1 MSTYFKRNIRQ
12 QHRTKFSAKS
22 SASRGGG
29 GGGGGGGS
37 GANTPLTAR
46 WIPITCIPRLPTS
59 GFKQKPADF
68 EVVQWIKQIFL
79 GAKA

>member
-1 MSTYFKRNIRQ
+1 MSTYSKRNIGQ
-12 QHRTKFSAKS
+12 HHRTKFSAKF

-46 WIPITCIPRLPTS
+46 WIPITCIPWLPTR
-59 GFKQKPADF
+59 GFKQKSSNF
-68 EVVQWIKQIFL
+68 EVIQRIKQILL